1 MTLVLKHRQKEGQ
14 GFGLELKS
22 TLYETMLWRGGRR
35 RFQDDHDLK
44 LLASFVLIVDINLE
58 FHVLFN
64 KTRHE
69 Y

>member
-1 MTLVLKHRQKEGQ
+1 MTLVSKHRQKEGQ
-14 GFGLELKS
+14 GFSLELKS
-22 TLYETMLWRGGRR
+22 AYYETMLVRGGEGV
-35 RFQDDHDLK
+35 DHDLK

>member
-1 MTLVLKHRQKEGQ
+1 MTLVSKHRQKEGQ
-14 GFGLELKS
+14 GFDVELKS
-22 TLYETMLWRGGRR
+22 TLYETMPVRAGEGV
-35 RFQDDHDLK
+35 DHDLK

>member
-22 TLYETMLWRGGRR
+22 TLYETMLVRGGKR
-35 RFQDDHDLK
+35 RFQDDYDLK
-44 LLASFVLIVDINLE
+44 LLASFVLIIDINLE

>member
-22 TLYETMLWRGGRR
+22 TLYETMLVRGGEGV
-35 RFQDDHDLK
+35 DHDFK
-44 LLASFVLIVDINLE
+44 LLASLVLIVDINLE

>member
-22 TLYETMLWRGGRR
+22 TLYETMLVRGGRR

-44 LLASFVLIVDINLE
+44 LLASFVLFVDINLE

>member
-1 MTLVLKHRQKEGQ
+1 MLV
-14 GFGLELKS
+14 
-22 TLYETMLWRGGRR
+22 RGGEGV
-35 RFQDDHDLK
+35 DHDLK
-44 LLASFVLIVDINLE
+44 LLVSFVLIVDINLE

>member
-22 TLYETMLWRGGRR
+22 TLYETMLVRGGEGV
-35 RFQDDHDLK
+35 DHDLK